1 MVLGRRRVG
10 EAVTS
15 WGESRRG
22 PKRRTHPVGHPPGSF
37 SQALG
42 TDFLVYWPLFPKG
55 CLPSSLRRSCLSQ
68 TAREDSSHR

>member
-22 PKRRTHPVGHPPGSF
+22 PKRPAHPVGHTPGSF

-42 TDFLVYWPLFPKG
+42 TNGLLAIVP
-55 CLPSSLRRSCLSQ
+55 
-68 TAREDSSHR
+68 